1 MYLNLCH
8 SFIFQ
13 VIFRVLPP
21 FIRIRDPYSQEVQDL
36 LKLTNL
42 RVVFTELHTL
52 GKSRSVATSYWQ
64 QLTAALLES
73 LLYWGLMLLS
83 KIMMVSCHIDCY
95 KHAQIQRGGTVSGP
109 PLENHK
115 AIGFFSNTGPDHLE
129 KSQSYQTSSQCLAI
143 ICPPAKCH
151 Y

>member
-1 MYLNLCH
+1 MH

-52 GKSRSVATSYWQ
+52 GKSISVATICSCRQ
-64 QLTAALLES
+64 QLTVALLEAM
-73 LLYWGLMLLS
+73 LFWG
-83 KIMMVSCHIDCY
+83 
-95 KHAQIQRGGTVSGP
+95 
-109 PLENHK
+109 
-115 AIGFFSNTGPDHLE
+115 
-129 KSQSYQTSSQCLAI
+129 
-143 ICPPAKCH
+143 
-151 Y
+151 

>member
-1 MYLNLCH
+1 MR

-52 GKSRSVATSYWQ
+52 GKSRPVATSYRQ
-64 QLTAALLES
+64 QLTSALLEPMLFWGIKS
-73 LLYWGLMLLS
+73 L
-83 KIMMVSCHIDCY
+83 
-95 KHAQIQRGGTVSGP
+95 
-109 PLENHK
+109 
-115 AIGFFSNTGPDHLE
+115 
-129 KSQSYQTSSQCLAI
+129 
-143 ICPPAKCH
+143 
-151 Y
+151 

>member
-1 MYLNLCH
+1 MLKNFVYLNLSPMC

-52 GKSRSVATSYWQ
+52 GKSRSVATSCRQ

-73 LLYWGLMLLS
+73 MLFWGLILLS
-83 KIMMVSCHIDCY
+83 KIMMVICHINMPRS
-95 KHAQIQRGGTVSGP
+95 RGGR
-109 PLENHK
+109 
-115 AIGFFSNTGPDHLE
+115 TGPDPLSRSPSDKTFWIGECQVTCTCMH
-129 KSQSYQTSSQCLAI
+129 TFSSN
-143 ICPPAKCH
+143 
-151 Y
+151 